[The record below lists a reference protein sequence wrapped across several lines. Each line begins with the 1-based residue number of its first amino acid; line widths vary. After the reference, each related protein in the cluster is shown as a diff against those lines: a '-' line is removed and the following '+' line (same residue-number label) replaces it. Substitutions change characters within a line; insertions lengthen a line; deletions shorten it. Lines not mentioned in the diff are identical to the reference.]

1 MFIFIVFCFQTLR
14 FDSDSV
20 IKDAPT
26 AVSSPVSKPSKGP
39 KGRDVSNLPF
49 LFSEYTWCV
58 RVCMCVCKC
67 AGVPLYVVN
76 ELRNPGRTLIDKPEE
91 QNALKLFKHAVLTSG
106 KLQVGRVGQ
115 KKKARMARTRSDFL
129 TRTPIL
135 SVGGDSDEEND
146 SSSPLSPRHY
156 TLPSSQSSM
165 EAGLGDSCFSD
176 SDMVTGAIQAKH
188 GPLFLKRGFSVTSNP
203 LPKRKRERAHIH
215 ISPPTDPEISR
226 F

>member
-1 MFIFIVFCFQTLR
+1 MSIFIVSCFQTLR
-14 FDSDSV
+14 FDSDAL

-49 LFSEYTWCV
+49 LFSEYTSCMCV
-58 RVCMCVCKC
+58 CVCKC
-67 AGVPLYVVN
+67 AGVPLCVVN
-76 ELRNPGRTLIDKPEE
+76 ELRNTGRTLIDKSEE

-135 SVGGDSDEEND
+135 SVGGDSDEDND
-146 SSSPLSPRHY
+146 SSSPLSPRYY
-156 TLPSSQSSM
+156 TLPSSQSST
-165 EAGLGDSCFSD
+165 EAGLGDCCFSD
-176 SDMVTGAIQAKH
+176 SDMVTGTIQAKH

-203 LPKRKRERAHIH
+203 LPKRNRERAHIY
-215 ISPPTDPEISR
+215 ISPPTDPEISH